1 MTPTETGTRPRVEG
15 ERETEI
21 LAATLEVLAEV
32 GYDLLTMDAVAT
44 RAKASKATLYRR
56 WRGKPELVVAAVM
69 CHHSNAASVPDT
81 GSLRGDLLAAYCGT
95 GGLND
100 PLAQSVLSAVVTAMG
115 RDPEFAEVY
124 RRDFIGPKIAV
135 SRAVY
140 ERARDRGEVHPD
152 TDLTILGPALAGV
165 VLHRAFL
172 LGEAVTPELVG
183 RVLDEVILPAALH
196 GPCPSPAQPRPDSP
210 HDSSLTTG
218 STGSTPRSDPLSDPS
233 APIDPDTT
241 EGLR

>member
-100 PLAQSVLSAVVTAMG
+100 PLAQSVLSAGVTAMG
-115 RDPEFAEVY
+115 RDPEFAEV
-124 RRDFIGPKIAV
+124 
-135 SRAVY
+135 
-140 ERARDRGEVHPD
+140 
-152 TDLTILGPALAGV
+152 L
-165 VLHRAFL
+165 LHRAFL
-172 LGEAVTPELVG
+172 LGEAVPPELVG
-183 RVLDEVILPAALH
+183 RVLDEVIPPAALH
-196 GPCPSPAQPRPDSP
+196 GPCPPPAQPQPGSP
-210 HDSSLTTG
+210 PDSSLTTG
-218 STGSTPRSDPLSDPS
+218 
-233 APIDPDTT
+233 
-241 EGLR
+241 

>member
-15 ERETEI
+15 ERELEI
-21 LAATLEVLAEV
+21 FEATLQVLDEV

-56 WRGKPELVVAAVM
+56 WKGKPELVVAAIM
-69 CHHSNAASVPDT
+69 AHKGEPAVPDT
-81 GSLRGDLLAAYCGT
+81 GTLRGDLLEAYCGS

-100 PLAQSVLSAVVTAMG
+100 PLAQSIISAVVTAMG

-124 RRDFIGPKIAV
+124 RRDFIAPKVATSMSI
-135 SRAVY
+135 Y

-152 TDLTILGPALAGV
+152 ADVTILAPSLAGI

-183 RVLDEVILPAALH
+183 RVLDEVILPAAKH
-196 GPCPSPAQPRPDSP
+196 GPLSAVPDP
-210 HDSSLTTG
+210 TV
-218 STGSTPRSDPLSDPS
+218 
-233 APIDPDTT
+233 
-241 EGLR
+241 

>member
-1 MTPTETGTRPRVEG
+1 MVPRSTGPDSAAVRPRVEG
-15 ERETEI
+15 EREREI
-21 LAATLEVLAEV
+21 LDATLDVLTDV
-32 GYDLLTMDAVAT
+32 GYDLLTMDAVAN

-69 CHHSNAASVPDT
+69 CHHSAPGAVPDT

-100 PLAQSVLSAVVTAMG
+100 PRAQAVLTAVVTAMG

-140 ERARDRGEVHPD
+140 ERARERGEVHPD
-152 TDLTILGPALAGV
+152 TDLNVLGPALAGI

-172 LGEAVTPELVG
+172 LGENVTPDLVG

-196 GPCPSPAQPRPDSP
+196 GPHRP
-210 HDSSLTTG
+210 T
-218 STGSTPRSDPLSDPS
+218 RPS
-233 APIDPDTT
+233 A
-241 EGLR
+241 

>member
-1 MTPTETGTRPRVEG
+1 MVPRSISADAGPCRPRVEG
-15 ERETEI
+15 EREREI
-21 LAATLEVLAEV
+21 LDATLEVLAEV
-32 GYDLLTMDAVAT
+32 GYDLLTMDAVAA

-69 CHHSNAASVPDT
+69 CHHAGAGAVPDT

-100 PLAQSVLSAVVTAMG
+100 PRAQSVLSAVVTAMG

-140 ERARDRGEVHPD
+140 ERARERGEVHPD
-152 TDLTILGPALAGV
+152 TDLTILGPALAGI

-172 LGEAVTPELVG
+172 LGEPVTPELVG

-196 GPCPSPAQPRPDSP
+196 GPLRSP
-210 HDSSLTTG
+210 HD
-218 STGSTPRSDPLSDPS
+218 PAD
-233 APIDPDTT
+233 A
-241 EGLR
+241 